1 MYTEEYLATNQKT
14 SVNVSGTNV
23 YVSKGERVQ
32 VTCRPSG
39 HTYTLRR
46 GDQVQ
51 LPNGL
56 TFDTVD
62 IINLGASGEVELV
75 CVEGRFYPTID
86 GSQLGI
92 TAEINA
98 NAIGVDFNGRQPV
111 ELPSTQKVIAEVSN
125 LPATQSVHVENM
137 LAPVDVQKVHVVEET
152 APNLTY
158 VAHDTMTATG
168 TITANNKRKELILH
182 ADDGNEGTIWLG
194 GYADKGYPLRAGGG
208 FVLSNG
214 SAIDV
219 MIPANSKLFVSE
231 VTA

>member
-1 MYTEEYLATNQKT
+1 MYIEEYLSTNQKT
-14 SVNVSGTNV
+14 AVDVSGTNV
-23 YVSKGERVQ
+23 YISKGERVQ

-46 GDQVQ
+46 GDQIQ
-51 LPNGL
+51 LPDGL
-56 TFDTVD
+56 TFDKVE
-62 IINLGASGEVELV
+62 IINLGATGDIELV
-75 CVEGRFYPTID
+75 CLAGKFYPTID
-86 GSQLGI
+86 GSQLAI

-111 ELPSTQKVIAEVSN
+111 ELPSTQKVVAEISN

-137 LAPVDVQKVHVVEET
+137 PAHVEVQKVHVVEET
-152 APNLTY
+152 APNLSF
-158 VAHDTMTATG
+158 VAHNTMTATG
-168 TITANNKRKELILH
+168 TITANSKRKELILH

-194 GYADKGYPLRAGGG
+194 GYENKGYPLRPAGG

-219 MIPANSKLFVSE
+219 LIPANSKLYISE